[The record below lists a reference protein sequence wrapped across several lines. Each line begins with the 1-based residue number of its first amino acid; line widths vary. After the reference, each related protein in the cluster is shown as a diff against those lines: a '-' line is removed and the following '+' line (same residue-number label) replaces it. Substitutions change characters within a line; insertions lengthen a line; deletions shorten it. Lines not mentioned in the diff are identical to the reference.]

1 MTLTYRLQLI
11 ANCFPDPKG
20 EPDNSRLESA
30 EEELFAM
37 IKDSKR
43 FPTEGAIKLLD
54 VGSGYEWSDFVNRYK
69 KEFPN
74 IGVIY
79 LDSFS
84 SHLKKLDK
92 PNKVCA
98 EATQMPFS
106 DESFDMA
113 YAGHVISGGV
123 LKDHW
128 HSKDESYRLTRESHR
143 ILKQGGLFIFTYC
156 MGDDIQ
162 TLENLSEIGF
172 KKIEHLQR
180 IKWYRGI
187 PTDTYAAIK

>member
-20 EPDNSRLESA
+20 EPDDARLESA

-43 FPTEGAIKLLD
+43 FPTEGAIRLLD
-54 VGSGYEWSDFVNRYK
+54 VGSGDEGSYFVNRYG
-69 KEFPN
+69 ERFPN
-74 IGVIY
+74 VEVVY
-79 LDSFS
+79 LDSFFS
-84 SHLKKLDK
+84 FLKQLDK

-98 EATQMPFS
+98 NATQMPFP
-106 DESFDMA
+106 DGSFDIA
-113 YAGHVISGGV
+113 YAGYVMSDGI
-123 LKDHW
+123 LKDHF
-128 HSKDESYRLTRESHR
+128 HFKDESYQIAKESHR
-143 ILKQGGLFIFTYC
+143 ILKQGGLFFFTYI

-180 IKWYRGI
+180 ITWMHGM
-187 PTDTYAAIK
+187 PTDTYAVTK